1 MNMMNM
7 MIIMIIM
14 IIMIFIIIMIIMII
28 MIIIIIV
35 IVIVTV
41 IIVIIIIITII
52 ISITINTIIIII
64 VIIVII
70 QMDPVVSTL
79 SCSWH
84 LWDGSQTIRHVG
96 KLQTG
101 GWRQVAREFA
111 SDLLGIVSSGCI
123 QEKNT
128 LPVGSPNYSGIA
140 EMAINNKHALMIF
153 TEMILHPRNPTWN
166 CMLFLRS
173 LNMNLWHGLKW
184 ILFPGKSCN

>member
-1 MNMMNM
+1 MYIYIYY
-7 MIIMIIM
+7 IIYIYIILY
-14 IIMIFIIIMIIMII
+14 IYIYICGSDF
-28 MIIIIIV
+28 
-35 IVIVTV
+35 
-41 IIVIIIIITII
+41 
-52 ISITINTIIIII
+52 
-64 VIIVII
+64 

-79 SCSWH
+79 SCGWH

-96 KLQTG
+96 KLQNRRMEISSQG
-101 GWRQVAREFA
+101 NLPVISWGLF
-111 SDLLGIVSSGCI
+111 SSGCI

-173 LNMNLWHGLKW
+173 LNMNLWYGLKW